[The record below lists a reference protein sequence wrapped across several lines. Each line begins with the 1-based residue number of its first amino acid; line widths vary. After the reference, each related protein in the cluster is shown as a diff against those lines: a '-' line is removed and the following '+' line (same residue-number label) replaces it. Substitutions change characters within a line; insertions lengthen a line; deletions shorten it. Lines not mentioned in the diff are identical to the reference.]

1 VRKTLLILVLSVTLL
16 VTGGAA
22 AVAEAGEGRVD
33 TDFGKAGKV
42 VQPFGGEYR
51 MDAALLGGGRV
62 LALGGG
68 RMMAMLPSGQID
80 PDFGDAG
87 SVSLALPPGGND
99 AGLETVLVDSHG
111 RLLLVGNA
119 TFPTKAAYLQ
129 WYSVAMVAR
138 YTADGHLDPSFG
150 DDGFALVDPGLRA
163 EPRDS
168 QPQISVTDAALDSGG
183 RVVIAGTNSGSRPY
197 KGSFIGTSEPFV
209 ARLTAEGEIDR
220 SFSGDGV
227 LPVDETQRIENIAPD
242 AGGGV
247 YVSATR
253 EPRRVL
259 FHLGEDGAVDRS
271 FGEEG
276 FRMQPADGIDGPVL
290 QLPSGRLLIFRYLS
304 DWPAHHLAGGVQI
317 KRLLP
322 DGSLDRSFGKDGEAR
337 FRLPRF
343 DRYTLAVDDRERIL
357 LEANLKRRERDNQQP
372 AIPAALA
379 LIRLRA
385 DGSVDTAF
393 GRNGVIK
400 VPYGYRWEVQPQTI
414 DVVGDEALLGAYWY
428 GGDEHHGGRTFVR
441 IHLGS

>member
-1 VRKTLLILVLSVTLL
+1 MRKKLLPLVLSATLL
-16 VTGGAA
+16 LLGGGAA
-22 AVAEAGEGRVD
+22 VAAAGEGRVD
-33 TDFGKAGKV
+33 TEFGRAGKV

-62 LALGGG
+62 IALGGG
-68 RMMAMLPSGQID
+68 RMMAMLPSGLID

-87 SVSLALPPGGND
+87 SVSMALPPGANGG
-99 AGLETVLVDSHG
+99 GLEIVLVDSQG

-119 TFPTKAAYLQ
+119 TFPTKSEYLQ
-129 WYSVAMVAR
+129 WNSLAMVER
-138 YTADGHLDPSFG
+138 YTADGRLDPSFG
-150 DDGFALVDPGLRA
+150 DDGFALIDPGLRA

-168 QPQISVTDAALDSGG
+168 QPQISVTDAALDSGD
-183 RVVIAGTNSGSRPY
+183 RVVLGGTNSGSRPY

-227 LPVDETQRIENIAPD
+227 LPVFATERIENIAPD
-242 AGGGV
+242 TGGGA
-247 YVSATR
+247 YVSATKD
-253 EPRRVL
+253 PRRVL
-259 FHLGEDGAVDRS
+259 FHLGDDGAIDRG

-276 FRMQPADGIDGPVL
+276 FRMQPADAIDGPVL
-290 QLPSGRLLIFRYLS
+290 QLPSGRVLIFRYLS
-304 DWPAHHLAGGVQI
+304 NWPAHHLAGGVQI

-343 DRYTLAVDDRERIL
+343 DRYTLAVDDEERIL
-357 LEANLKRRERDNQQP
+357 IEANLGRRERERERP
-372 AIPAALA
+372 ALPAALA
-379 LIRLRA
+379 LIRLQA
-385 DGSVDTAF
+385 DGSVDTGF
-393 GRNGVIK
+393 GHDGVVR

-441 IHLGS
+441 IHLGP